1 MKRTVLMLALTL
13 AVGVVLGAI
22 GNQALNAQQD
32 PVKRTVLQKVDLGDK
47 EGTMYVAEL
56 APGAS
61 SGKHFHPG
69 PESIYLLGGTM
80 ILEKEGHPATT
91 LKSGDSASM
100 PAKHIHEAKNDSTS
114 EALKVLV
121 FLVAEKGEPLTT
133 PVTQPYFWKK

>member
-1 MKRTVLMLALTL
+1 MKRTVLMLVLTL
-13 AVGVVLGAI
+13 AFGIVLGVL
-22 GNQALNAQQD
+22 GNQALNAQQE

-47 EGTMYVAEL
+47 EGTMYVAEI

-80 ILEKEGHPATT
+80 TLEKEGHPAMT

-100 PAKHIHEAKNDSTS
+100 PSKHVHEAKNESAT
-114 EALKVLV
+114 EAMKVLV
-121 FLVAEKGEPLTT
+121 FLVAEKGQPLATAVT
-133 PVTQPYFWKK
+133 PPYFWKK

>member
-1 MKRTVLMLALTL
+1 MKRTVLMLVLTL
-13 AVGVVLGAI
+13 AFGIVLGVL
-22 GNQALNAQQD
+22 GNQALNAQQE

-80 ILEKEGHPATT
+80 TLEKEGHPDLPPENWAIPVESPAR
-91 LKSGDSASM
+91 LRCPPGGRPCGGSGSPKSRSS
-100 PAKHIHEAKNDSTS
+100 PC
-114 EALKVLV
+114 
-121 FLVAEKGEPLTT
+121 
-133 PVTQPYFWKK
+133 